1 MPAAVTVTVVMP
13 ASCGRQCISA
23 PVIARL
29 LLLCAASPLYAHAG
43 DVGVADAG
51 TGDAY
56 GQ

>member
-1 MPAAVTVTVVMP
+1 MPASVTVTVVMP